1 MPSLIIYE
9 YTIIRVVPRVE
20 RGEFLNAGII
30 LSSQAQKFLKAK
42 IDLDEKKLLSL
53 DPSADIE
60 MIRSMLETIP
70 LICEGDKGSG
80 SVALMSI
87 RERFDWLTA
96 PRSSSI
102 QTSPV
107 HTGRCESP
115 EDALEHLM
123 NTMVRMA
130 RVKAK

>member
-20 RGEFLNAGII
+20 RGEFLNVGII
-30 LSSQAQKFLKAK
+30 VSSQAHKFLKAK
-42 IDLDEKKLLSL
+42 VELDEKKLLSI
-53 DPSADIE
+53 DPSADAA

-70 LICEGDKGSG
+70 LICQGDKGAG

-96 PRSSSI
+96 PRSSSL

-115 EDALEHLM
+115 DDALEHLM
-123 NTMVRMA
+123 NTMVRTL
-130 RVKAK
+130 KA